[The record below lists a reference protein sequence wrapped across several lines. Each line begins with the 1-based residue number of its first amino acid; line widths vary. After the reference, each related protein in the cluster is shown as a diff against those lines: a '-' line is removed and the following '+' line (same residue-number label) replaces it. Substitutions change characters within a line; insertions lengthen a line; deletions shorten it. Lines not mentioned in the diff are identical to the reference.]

1 MYWRLF
7 LLRYN
12 EQLLLI
18 SSHPLNVPE
27 SHVISSIQ
35 LEWLFACFTVAQS
48 DRAPPSE
55 DVFLISR
62 RSQLS
67 AAEIRSQSA
76 SPLTSHSSLWSTWWC
91 WSASWALA
99 RPLFSNCSH
108 CIRCSISHIPT
119 STYSFLFLL
128 QFFVTAVKDD
138 QSWESLAASSIIWV
152 YMCSLSFT
160 RCLPTLMK
168 SLEINTSLK
177 TLSLHLREEDTNQYH
192 TKVPPCH
199 HDTSVTAI
207 F

>member
-99 RPLFSNCSH
+99 RPLFSLHPLLYFSH
-108 CIRCSISHIPT
+108 SHFHILIS
-119 STYSFLFLL
+119 
-128 QFFVTAVKDD
+128 
-138 QSWESLAASSIIWV
+138 
-152 YMCSLSFT
+152 
-160 RCLPTLMK
+160 LPAPVFCHSCKRWPVLGVF
-168 SLEINTSLK
+168 SCVIHH
-177 TLSLHLREEDTNQYH
+177 LSLH
-192 TKVPPCH
+192 V
-199 HDTSVTAI
+199 
-207 F
+207 